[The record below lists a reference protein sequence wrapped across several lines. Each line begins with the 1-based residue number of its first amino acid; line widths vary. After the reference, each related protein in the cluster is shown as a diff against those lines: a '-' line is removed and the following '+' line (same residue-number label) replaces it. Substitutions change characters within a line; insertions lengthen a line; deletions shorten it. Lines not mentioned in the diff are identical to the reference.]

1 MWRVNPLLEMMLREL
16 LRILIALP
24 SLIVQFVKWVFN
36 PKNGDEFVS
45 PFTRR
50 FLSTGVSLT
59 VTVLYHVAAGLY
71 TFITEYLF
79 GAIAHVLQIGW
90 NIVLDLWRANPSY
103 SRWAARSAAAVVVF
117 LASGAVV
124 VAVAALRTGI
134 SVIVA
139 LFQMLR

>member
-1 MWRVNPLLEMMLREL
+1 MVLREL
-16 LRILIALP
+16 LRIFIALP
-24 SLIVQFVKWVFN
+24 SLVAKFVKWVFN

-59 VTVLYHVAAGLY
+59 VTVFYHMASGLY
-71 TFITEYLF
+71 SFITEYLF

-103 SRWAARSAAAVVVF
+103 SRWAAWSAATIVVFLTSGAAVV
-117 LASGAVV
+117 AVT
-124 VAVAALRTGI
+124 AWRTGI
-134 SVIVA
+134 AVMVA